1 MTRSA
6 LALLCLAALVV
17 ACVPVRQRPETPPP
31 VAESPQPGPPR
42 PAAPEPPPSAA
53 NEPTTPAP
61 PPAPVRKVSDAERLL
76 YYYEYVSKLPAEQ
89 VAQEAERTQKFHAQN
104 RTDFALL
111 QLAMIRAVPSAS
123 NKDRAQALE
132 LLGSYLKDSRERGSD
147 LRPLA
152 LLLNGMLTE
161 QLRQDTEVQQLAAKL
176 KEEARRNEELKQKL
190 DALIE
195 TERKMLER
203 NKPTRTQ

>member
-1 MTRSA
+1 MSRVALSLA
-6 LALLCLAALVV
+6 CLLALS
-17 ACVPVRQRPETPPP
+17 ACVPVQQRPAGPPP
-31 VAESPQPGPPR
+31 VTESPAPEPPR
-42 PAAPEPPPSAA
+42 PAAPEPPPAEA
-53 NEPTTPAP
+53 EAPPAPAPAP
-61 PPAPVRKVSDAERLL
+61 PPKVSDAERLL

-89 VAQEAERTQKFHAQN
+89 ATQEAERTQKFYAQN

-111 QLAMIRAVPSAS
+111 QLVMIRAVPSAS

-132 LLGSYLKDSRERGSD
+132 LLGPYLKDSRERGSD

-152 LLLNGMLTE
+152 LLMNGVLTE
-161 QLRQDTEVQQLAAKL
+161 QQRQEAEIQQQSAKL

>member
-1 MTRSA
+1 MIRIVLA
-6 LALLCLAALVV
+6 LACVLTTLTAG
-17 ACVPVRQRPETPPP
+17 CVPVQQRPAAPPP
-31 VAESPQPGPPR
+31 VADSPPPEPPR
-42 PAAPEPPPSAA
+42 PAAPEPPPPHSEAPPA
-53 NEPTTPAP
+53 PTPAP
-61 PPAPVRKVSDAERLL
+61 PPKVSDAERLL
-76 YYYEYVSKLPAEQ
+76 YYYEYVSRLPAEQ
-89 VAQEAERTQKFHAQN
+89 AAQEAERTQKFYAQN

-111 QLAMIRAVPSAS
+111 QLVMIRAVPSAS

-132 LLGSYLKDSRERGSD
+132 LLGPYLKDSRERGSD
-147 LRPLA
+147 LRPLGV
-152 LLLNGMLTE
+152 LLNSMLTE
-161 QLRQDTEVQQLAAKL
+161 QQRQDAEIQQQAAKL

>member
-1 MTRSA
+1 M
-6 LALLCLAALVV
+6 
-17 ACVPVRQRPETPPP
+17 RQRPETPPP

>member
-1 MTRSA
+1 MIRVALLGFACT
-6 LALLCLAALVV
+6 LALTAG
-17 ACVPVRQRPETPPP
+17 CVPVQQRPVTPPP
-31 VAESPQPGPPR
+31 VAESPPPEPPR
-42 PAAPEPPPSAA
+42 PAAPEPPPAEA
-53 NEPTTPAP
+53 EAPPAPAPAP
-61 PPAPVRKVSDAERLL
+61 PPKVSDAERLL

-89 VAQEAERTQKFHAQN
+89 AAQEAERTQKVYAQN

-111 QLAMIRAVPSAS
+111 QLVMIRAVPSAS

-132 LLGSYLKDSRERGSD
+132 LLGPYLKDSRERGSD

-152 LLLNGMLTE
+152 LLMNGVLTE
-161 QLRQDTEVQQLAAKL
+161 QQRQEAEIQQQSAKL

>member
-1 MTRSA
+1 MIRVALLGFACT
-6 LALLCLAALVV
+6 LALTAG
-17 ACVPVRQRPETPPP
+17 CVPVQQRPVTPPP
-31 VAESPQPGPPR
+31 VAESPPPEPPR
-42 PAAPEPPPSAA
+42 PAAPEPPPAEA
-53 NEPTTPAP
+53 EAPPAPAPAP
-61 PPAPVRKVSDAERLL
+61 PPKVSDAERLL

-89 VAQEAERTQKFHAQN
+89 VAQEAERTQKFYAQN

-111 QLAMIRAVPSAS
+111 QLVMIRAVPSAS

-132 LLGSYLKDSRERGSD
+132 LLGPYLKDSRERGSD

-152 LLLNGMLTE
+152 LLMNGVLTE
-161 QLRQDTEVQQLAAKL
+161 QQRQEAEIQQQSAKL